1 MIRKAAELGRGIPV
15 MKDDLGGMKLDDESQ
30 QVLDLANAGAVNII
44 FEVGGAGNFEPYGEL
59 RTAVKNAIASILS
72 GEKDHAAALQ
82 DIKAEV
88 ERIREDDSITKVTIS
103 VS

>member
-15 MKDDLGGMKLDDESQ
+15 MKDDLDGMKLDAESQ
-30 QVLDLANAGAVNII
+30 QALDLANAGEVNVI
-44 FEVGGAGNFEPYGEL
+44 FEIGGAGNFEPYGEM
-59 RTAVKNAIASILS
+59 RTAIKNGIASILS
-72 GEKDHAAALQ
+72 GEKDSAAALE

-88 ERIREDDSITKVTIS
+88 DRIREDDSIAKVTIS